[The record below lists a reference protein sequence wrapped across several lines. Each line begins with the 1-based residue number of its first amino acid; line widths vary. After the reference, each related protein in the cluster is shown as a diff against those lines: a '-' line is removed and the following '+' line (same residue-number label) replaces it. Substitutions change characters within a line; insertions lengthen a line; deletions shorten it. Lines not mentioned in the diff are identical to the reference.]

1 MSKNNVVILVALEK
15 EVSQK
20 DLPPEV
26 HLRYTGV
33 GKINAA
39 ITAIETILE
48 FESDLEIVNIGTCG
62 SAVHPHGTVLTC
74 TQFKQMDMDATA
86 AGLEIGTTPFSD
98 YAPVIEFG
106 DSTTAP
112 VVCGSQ
118 DKFETDIP
126 NTVDCIE
133 MEAFAIAI
141 ACKKY
146 NVPFR
151 AYKVVSDQGGN
162 QGHDAWLKF
171 LEDDMPIVINEITEL
186 L

>member
-1 MSKNNVVILVALEK
+1 MGVCEIRINTNH
-15 EVSQK
+15 
-20 DLPPEV
+20 DLMACGTEADTMT
-26 HLRYTGV
+26 HEIGHCIGV
-33 GKINAA
+33 
-39 ITAIETILE
+39 
-48 FESDLEIVNIGTCG
+48 FEHTSDGGI
-62 SAVHPHGTVLTC
+62 
-74 TQFKQMDMDATA
+74 MDATA

-106 DSTTAP
+106 DSTVAP

-141 ACKKY
+141 ACKRY

-171 LEDDMPIVINEITEL
+171 LEDDMPIVINEISNL